1 MKILDC
7 KTQYEKKP
15 DVGLRLSTSLD
26 LVLRLGKGSID
37 LPQKRNKIYQSDK
50 NYFIDRALV
59 NIYI

>member
-1 MKILDC
+1 LQK
-7 KTQYEKKP
+7 QYEKKP
-15 DVGLRLSTSLD
+15 DVGLWLSTPLD

>member
-1 MKILDC
+1 LQK
-7 KTQYEKKP
+7 QYEKKP
-15 DVGLRLSTSLD
+15 DVGLRLSTTLD

-37 LPQKRNKIYQSDK
+37 LAQKRNKIYQSDK

>member
-1 MKILDC
+1 MKILDY

-15 DVGLRLSTSLD
+15 DVGLRLSTPLD